1 MITSTGSGLARGRFT
16 VADNASKVNLMNRM
30 DETAVPISLE
40 AVIAD
45 AHRRY
50 RDKRP
55 RSAEMQLRAR
65 EVMPGGN
72 TRSVLAYRPFPTAM
86 ASGRGCWLHDVDGN
100 SYLDL
105 CGEYTAGLFG
115 HSNERIIAALEEAL
129 GRGLGLSAVGKG
141 EEYLARLI
149 CDRFGSIDRVRFTN
163 SGTEANLMAISA
175 ARYYTQRSKILVFRG
190 GYHGS
195 VLTFPAAGPS
205 VMTAPY
211 PFLIQEYNDVGRTR
225 DVIRDQGTDIAAVL
239 VEPML
244 GSGSI
249 AASGE
254 FLEMLRRE
262 TQSSGALLIF
272 DEVMTS
278 RMSSGGHQK
287 KLGISPD
294 LTTLG
299 KYIGGGMSF
308 GAFGGKEAVMDL
320 FATELTHAGTF
331 NNNVMSM
338 TAGGVALG
346 ELFGSAEADA
356 LFGLGEWLRQ
366 QLNLLCAKHG
376 SRVHFSGLG
385 SLGSIHFRQD
395 PIAAPYIPT
404 PIEDALRELF
414 FFDMLDSGIYLARRG
429 MHALSLPV
437 TRDDLEKYLH
447 AAGEFLT
454 RRTSLLARLQ

>member
-1 MITSTGSGLARGRFT
+1 
-16 VADNASKVNLMNRM
+16 MNRM
-30 DETAVPISLE
+30 DEPAVPISLE
-40 AVIAD
+40 AAIAD
-45 AHRRY
+45 VHRRY

-55 RSAEMQLRAR
+55 RSAALQLRAR
-65 EVMPGGN
+65 EVMPAGS

-115 HSNERIIAALEEAL
+115 HSNERIVAGLEEAL
-129 GRGLGLSAVGKG
+129 GRGVGLSAVGKG

-175 ARYYTQRSKILVFRG
+175 ARHYTRRSKIIVFRG
-190 GYHGS
+190 SYHGS

-211 PFLIQEYNDVGRTR
+211 PFLIQEYNDVGRTQ
-225 DVIRDQGTDIAAVL
+225 DAIRDQGADIAAVL

-244 GSGSI
+244 GTGSI
-249 AASGE
+249 PASSE
-254 FLEMLRRE
+254 FLGMLRRE
-262 TQSSGALLIF
+262 TESVGALLIF

-278 RMSSGGHQK
+278 RMSSGGQQQK
-287 KLGISPD
+287 FGISPD
-294 LTTLG
+294 ITTLG

-308 GAFGGKEAVMDL
+308 GAFGGRDAVMDL
-320 FATELTHAGTF
+320 FAADLTHAGTF

-338 TAGGVALG
+338 TAGGIALG
-346 ELFGSAEADA
+346 ELFGSAEAEA

-366 QLNLLCAKHG
+366 QLNLLCVKHG
-376 SRVHFSGLG
+376 SLCHFAGLG
-385 SLGSIHFRQD
+385 SLGSIHFRHG
-395 PIAAPYIPT
+395 PIEAPYIST

-414 FFDMLDSGIYLARRG
+414 FFDMLDSEIYLARRG

-437 TRDDLEKYLH
+437 TRDDLETYLH
-447 AAGEFLT
+447 AVGEFLA
-454 RRTSLLARLQ
+454 RRASLLAQLQ